1 MVTKEHIWDALNQ
14 VADPEIPLV
23 SLVEMG
29 IIRDVDVKG
38 HNVIVT
44 MTPTFSGCPALEVM
58 EKDIKNE
65 LIKLGLDQVSVEMTF
80 DPPWSSDWIADSARE
95 KIKTI
100 GIGPPKVHGGDFA
113 AILIDPVCCPYCESD
128 NTTLKNSFGSTPCRM
143 IYYCNNCQQPFEQF
157 KPL

>member
-1 MVTKEHIWDALNQ
+1 HQ
-14 VADPEIPLV
+14 
-23 SLVEMG
+23 
-29 IIRDVDVKG
+29 
-38 HNVIVT
+38 VIVT

-65 LIKLGLDQVSVEMTF
+65 LSKLGLDQVNVEMTF

-100 GIGPPKVHGGDFA
+100 GIAPPKVHGGDFA

-128 NTTLKNSFGSTPCRM
+128 NTSLKNSFGSTPCRM
-143 IYYCNNCQQPFEQF
+143 IYYCKNCQQPIEQF